1 VLIHAGAGGIGHLA
15 VQLARWAGA
24 RVSATV
30 SSEGIPFVRDI
41 GAHRVIDYRADRFD
55 DVLTDVDLVI
65 DTIGGETL
73 TRSLRIL
80 AEGGR
85 LISVAPAGRG
95 ASQQD
100 PRARFFIF
108 TPNTE
113 QLGRM
118 AELVASGDIRPNIH
132 ARYPLRQAR
141 AAYQAAAAG
150 GVRGK
155 IVVRPGDEA
164 LSPADRALVSENH
177 RSGAVRFR
185 TAADA
190 SRSK

>member
-1 VLIHAGAGGIGHLA
+1 VLVHAGAGGIGHLA

-24 RVSATV
+24 RVTATV

-41 GAHRVIDYRADRFD
+41 GAHQVIDYRADRFD
-55 DVLTDVDLVI
+55 DVLADVDLVI
-65 DTIGGETL
+65 DTVGGETL
-73 TRSLRIL
+73 TRSLPIL

-113 QLGRM
+113 QLERM
-118 AELVASGDIRPNIH
+118 AGLVAAGDIRPHIH
-132 ARYPLRQAR
+132 ARYPLPRAR
-141 AAYQAAAAG
+141 DAYQAAAAG

-155 IVVRPGDEA
+155 IVVRLAGGRT
-164 LSPADRALVSENH
+164 LSVMD
-177 RSGAVRFR
+177 
-185 TAADA
+185 
-190 SRSK
+190 